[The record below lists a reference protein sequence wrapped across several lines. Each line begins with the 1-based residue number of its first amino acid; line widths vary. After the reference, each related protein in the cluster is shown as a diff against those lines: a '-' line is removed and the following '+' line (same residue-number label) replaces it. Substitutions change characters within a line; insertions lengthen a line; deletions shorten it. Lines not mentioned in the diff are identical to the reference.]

1 MSEEQTLSA
10 FAAELE
16 ARARSAGSV
25 AELCFSMANDAHPLL
40 GFRQALVLGEGG
52 RVLTVSGL
60 AKPEED
66 SPYLLWLRR
75 SWPWVR
81 ECLPA
86 GGWFAPSDEVLAG
99 APADVAD
106 GWREWWPAGVC
117 VLRLSRRNGQPL
129 GWVLFLLEQPPA
141 PEAAAL
147 LTRVSQTWA

>member
-75 SWPWVR
+75 SWP
-81 ECLPA
+81 
-86 GGWFAPSDEVLAG
+86 
-99 APADVAD
+99 
-106 GWREWWPAGVC
+106 
-117 VLRLSRRNGQPL
+117 
-129 GWVLFLLEQPPA
+129 
-141 PEAAAL
+141 
-147 LTRVSQTWA
+147 